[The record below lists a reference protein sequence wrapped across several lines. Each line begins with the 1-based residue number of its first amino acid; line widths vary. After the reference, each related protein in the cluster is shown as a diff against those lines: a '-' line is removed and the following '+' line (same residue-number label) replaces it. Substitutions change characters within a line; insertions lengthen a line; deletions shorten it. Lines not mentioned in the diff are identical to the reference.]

1 VTWREQLTG
10 KRAWMVA
17 GVVLVVAIVASGWWW
32 TQRNGQVPSYR
43 PVKVE
48 RGNLDVTVLATGIA
62 QPRNR
67 LEIKPPI
74 PGRIESVEVQEGQYV
89 TKGTVL
95 AWMSSTERA
104 ALLDAARGKG
114 ADEVKRWEEMYR
126 ATPILAPID
135 GTLIQRKVEP
145 GQSFTSTD
153 AVLVMSDR
161 LIVVAQVDETD
172 IGQIKLGQAARLEL
186 DAYPD
191 KGFDGQVSQIAYD
204 AKTVNNVTTYDVDV
218 LPKKIPP
225 FMRSGMTANVT
236 FKVKTRQNVLMVPSD
251 AIRVRDGHSYV
262 LRPDPAGKSAPQEV
276 EVEVGLSDGKRTEIL
291 SGVEDQDTLLVARLS
306 SGKKGDRK
314 ATNPFMP
321 SRKR

>member
-135 GTLIQRKVEP
+135 GRLIQRKVEP